1 MVIRV
6 VVAGMMRFAYRM
18 MRFVLRMMRFDV
30 MSAAVMGMRV
40 VVVVMVLGSEHRT
53 GKNHKEQYGGKE
65 FLHAKNVTRRRRQR

>member
-1 MVIRV
+1 
-6 VVAGMMRFAYRM
+6 
-18 MRFVLRMMRFDV
+18 MMRFDV